1 MNRLKGIGDKIHH
14 NGVFAPDAKK
24 WKNYKMALSN
34 FDKLVLAMVGGGVVV
49 VGAFVYS
56 SVVPESSEKIARDAE
71 KAEQLGFIWGESE
84 VAESRCPGLIINSI
98 TAQQLLVGDGSL
110 GNNGLAVMT
119 QLAKKIEWY
128 NAYKKGADQAQALFK
143 SKPGDAFCKAMM
155 DAYGPKGSRTPRL
168 LKVRA
173 EGEQRPKLF

>member
-1 MNRLKGIGDKIHH
+1 
-14 NGVFAPDAKK
+14 
-24 WKNYKMALSN
+24 MALSN
-34 FDKLVLAMVGGGVVV
+34 FDKLVLAMLGGAVVV

-56 SVVPESSEKIARDAE
+56 SFAPENSEKIVREAE
-71 KAEQLGFIWGESE
+71 RAERLGFIWGESE
-84 VAESRCPGLIINSI
+84 VAESHCPGLIINSI
-98 TAQQLLVGDGSL
+98 TAQTILVGDGSL

-128 NAYKKGADQAQALFK
+128 NAYKKGTNQAQALLK

-155 DAYGPKGSRTPRL
+155 DTYGPTGSRMPQL

-173 EGEQRPKLF
+173 EGEERPKLF